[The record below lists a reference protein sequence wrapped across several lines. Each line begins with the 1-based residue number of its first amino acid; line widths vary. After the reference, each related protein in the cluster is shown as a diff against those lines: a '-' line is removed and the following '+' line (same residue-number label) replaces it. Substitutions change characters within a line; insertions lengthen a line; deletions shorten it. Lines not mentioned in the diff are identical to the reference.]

1 LFQEAFEDA
10 LRLAI
15 SDPDYTSVDFPDVW
29 QFSHD
34 IDALLNANFWE
45 NN

>member
-1 LFQEAFEDA
+1 
-10 LRLAI
+10 
-15 SDPDYTSVDFPDVW
+15 VDFPDVW